1 VTLQAERA
9 RHVEYEVL
17 RVYVLIDHDLETIR
31 EDPMAVPTQNSS
43 QSRFARPLIALAMC
57 GAIALVLACGSDAP
71 TAPQDVSG
79 TYVLRTVDE
88 LALPVTVPNPR
99 EHAIVIRSV
108 TATLNENHTY
118 AVAGTG
124 DEDGDA
130 HTVLTDAGTFTQ
142 SGSTIHFTSTIFG
155 GATYSGKSK
164 TDTVTVTLPG
174 GFVDSDNASFA
185 LLFVKGS

>member
-1 VTLQAERA
+1 MRHSA
-9 RHVEYEVL
+9 RH
-17 RVYVLIDHDLETIR
+17 
-31 EDPMAVPTQNSS
+31 SS
-43 QSRFARPLIALAMC
+43 YGLLARPVLALAMF
-57 GAIALVLACGSDAP
+57 ASIAMVIACGSDAP

-79 TYVLRTVDE
+79 TYVLRTVDGV
-88 LALPVTVPNPR
+88 ALPVTVPNPR
-99 EHAIVIRSV
+99 EHAIVVNSV

-124 DEDGDA
+124 TEDGDA
-130 HTVLTDAGTFTQ
+130 STVITDAGTFTQ

-155 GATYSGKSK
+155 GATYSAKSK

-185 LLFVKGS
+185 LLFVKQ